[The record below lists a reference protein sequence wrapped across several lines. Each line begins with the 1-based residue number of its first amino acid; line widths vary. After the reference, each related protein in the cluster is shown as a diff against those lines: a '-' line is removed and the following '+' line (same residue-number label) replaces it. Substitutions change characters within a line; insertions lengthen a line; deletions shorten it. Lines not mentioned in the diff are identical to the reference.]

1 MRRVRRLAL
10 SASAAVAI
18 VLLFLVAGQT
28 GSAIASLQVFR
39 ANVHGLAIGDYH
51 GAVAALAPLS
61 QRVIDDANRDVMST
75 PVPSA
80 SPWST
85 ATPEPEPVVA
95 SPVPSQQLPS
105 PMPTSAPTPTPTPVS
120 TTVPTGSITGTVQ
133 DSQTA
138 VGIANAWVALSPTG
152 LSTVSSSNGAFSFAS
167 VPAGTY
173 TLTVSATGYQ
183 TASASI
189 TVTAGHNANLN
200 LHLASTVPSGSVQG
214 VVKSSATG
222 KALAGATVTL
232 IPGVLATVT
241 DSTGYYGF
249 PSVTPGTYTLT
260 VTAAGYQSYSQ
271 TITVASGHTV
281 KANVSLAPL

>member
-173 TLTVSATGYQ
+173 TLTVSATVYQ

-189 TVTAGHNANLN
+189 TVTPAHNPNLN
-200 LHLASTVPSGSVQG
+200 LPLPLTTPSGSLQA
-214 VVKSSATG
+214 VVKRSATA
-222 KALAGATVTL
+222 KTIPRATSTL
-232 IPGVLATVT
+232 IPGVLPPVT
-241 DSTGYYGF
+241 
-249 PSVTPGTYTLT
+249 
-260 VTAAGYQSYSQ
+260 
-271 TITVASGHTV
+271 
-281 KANVSLAPL
+281 

>member
-1 MRRVRRLAL
+1 MAL
-10 SASAAVAI
+10 SAIAAVAI
-18 VLLFLVAGQT
+18 ALLFLVASQT
-28 GSAIASLQVFR
+28 NSAIAPLQVFR

-80 SPWST
+80 SPRST
-85 ATPEPEPVVA
+85 ATLEPESVVA
-95 SPVPSQQLPS
+95 SPVPSQQQPS
-105 PMPTSAPTPTPTPVS
+105 PTPPSAPTPTPVS

-152 LSTVSSSNGAFSFAS
+152 LSTVTSSNGAFSFAS

-173 TLTVSATGYQ
+173 TLTASATGYQ

-200 LHLASTVPSGSVQG
+200 LHLASTIPSGSVQG

-222 KALAGATVTL
+222 KALAEATVTL

-281 KANVSLAPL
+281 KANVSLTPL